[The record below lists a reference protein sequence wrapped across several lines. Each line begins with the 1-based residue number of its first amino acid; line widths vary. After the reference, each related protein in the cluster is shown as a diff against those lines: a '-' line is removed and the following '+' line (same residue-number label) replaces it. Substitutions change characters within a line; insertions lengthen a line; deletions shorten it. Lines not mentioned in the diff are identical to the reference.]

1 MARLTRAQQQERTRA
16 EVLVAARQEFA
27 EHGYGDAKIDR
38 IADRAELTRGAV
50 YSNFT
55 GKRALYLA
63 VLADA
68 AEQARDH
75 AEPPLE
81 SPESPGAALGAF
93 ARVWLER
100 LPFAG
105 DTPGNGHLQL
115 RSLSGVLDTEPAR
128 ATLAE
133 LVRLEALL
141 LAPALE
147 PHTPLRTR
155 TVRLA
160 ELTLTLLH
168 GAAGLAENAPGT
180 GDPFDLARAAEHL
193 AGIGPIDDSPPPHL
207 PFVAPARPAQDEW
220 AAPQGLRDEVTGR
233 QIGLDEDGVV
243 VVLGVR
249 RLSAAE
255 EALRSARPYG
265 DEVTLVV
272 VTSDPAELGRLAR
285 LRITDLVGCLRRVFA
300 PAELP
305 RLRIVFD
312 DTGRVPAAIGREAAD
327 DWTELAIRVRDGL
340 IVARAEGRGAGHAVA
355 DHGRVHADGRGA
367 DHTAADHSS
376 HGGGAQPDADA
387 DPDPS
392 TDPRADATRPQ
403 RERPASGDSPRR

>member
-1 MARLTRAQQQERTRA
+1 MARLTRAQRQERTRA
-16 EVLVAARQEFA
+16 VVLVAARQEFA
-27 EHGYGDAKIDR
+27 EYGYGEAKIDR
-38 IADRAELTRGAV
+38 IAERAELTRGAV

-68 AEQARDH
+68 AESARAR

-81 SPESPGAALGAF
+81 SPDSAGRALGAF

-105 DTPGNGHLQL
+105 DTPGSGHLQL
-115 RSLSGVLDTEPAR
+115 RSLSGVLDTDSAR
-128 ATLAE
+128 TSLAE

-141 LAPALE
+141 LALAVE
-147 PHTPLRTR
+147 PRTAVRTR

-160 ELTLTLLH
+160 GLALTLLH
-168 GAAGLAENAPGT
+168 GAAGLAENAPGV
-180 GDPFDLARAAEHL
+180 GDPFELARAAEHL
-193 AGIGPIDDSPPPHL
+193 AGLALIDDSEPPHL
-207 PFVAPARPAQDEW
+207 SFVGPAQPTEEQW
-220 AAPQGLRDEVTGR
+220 AAPHGLRDEITGR
-233 QIGLDEDGVV
+233 QVDLDDDGVV

-255 EALRSARPYG
+255 EAVRSARPR

-272 VTSDPAELGRLAR
+272 VTDDPDEIGRLAR

-300 PAELP
+300 AGELP

-312 DTGRVPAAIGREAAD
+312 DAGTVAAAIGRESVD
-327 DWTELAIRVRDGL
+327 DHTEVAIRVRDGL
-340 IVARAEGRGAGHAVA
+340 IVARADGRGAGHAVA
-355 DHGRVHADGRGA
+355 DRSALESCGQHDSANPGRL
-367 DHTAADHSS
+367 
-376 HGGGAQPDADA
+376 
-387 DPDPS
+387 
-392 TDPRADATRPQ
+392 TD
-403 RERPASGDSPRR
+403 EV